1 MKLYDWYRNTIRNSK
16 YRWLIILG
24 TLAYLLSPI
33 DLLPDVI
40 PGIGQIDDGL
50 LLTLLIAEVSQVLIQ
65 KVKTRKGEE
74 TVATVDSATAP
85 SDTVDVKATPIK

>member
-50 LLTLLIAEVSQVLIQ
+50 LLTLLIAEVSQVLVE
-65 KVKTRKGEE
+65 KVKTRKGAEPID
-74 TVATVDSATAP
+74 TVDGAP
-85 SDTVDVKATPIK
+85 VNSDTVDVKATPVK